1 MKFLTLLLIIM
12 NLITAYFGY
21 QEYIKSSESLDMLAQ
36 TRSQLSKLN
45 HIIKDLEAERAIRY
59 QQLDSMKENL
69 SKAKA
74 ELEANLARIMEFQR
88 TIESIEVELSKTKAD
103 LKAAHSEEEELES
116 SKGE

>member
-1 MKFLTLLLIIM
+1 
-12 NLITAYFGY
+12 
-21 QEYIKSSESLDMLAQ
+21 
-36 TRSQLSKLN
+36 
-45 HIIKDLEAERAIRY
+45 
-59 QQLDSMKENL
+59 MKENL